1 MFCLGGCILSQQWT
15 LYFKQNLVA
24 VWLIEQF
31 MCDTSVLCIVKC
43 LNGLSWILVFLREQ
57 IHCAGLSPHP
67 STELLVLLHP
77 FSGLFSRTTW
87 V

>member
-31 MCDTSVLCIVKC
+31 MCDTSVLCIVKR

-57 IHCAGLSPHP
+57 IHCGGLGPHP